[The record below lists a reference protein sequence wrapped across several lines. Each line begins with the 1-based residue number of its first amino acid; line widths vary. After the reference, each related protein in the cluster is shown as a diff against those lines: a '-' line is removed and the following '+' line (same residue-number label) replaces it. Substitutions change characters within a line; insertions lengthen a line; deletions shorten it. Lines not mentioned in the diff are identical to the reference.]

1 MFIELSEQFYIA
13 DKWEYIYSSA
23 IQFANFIFYLIG
35 LLGLFLFMKIKKVNS
50 TQIFLALTLL
60 NLFPPVFGGR
70 LIMKPEMLAFALF
83 PWVLLGIENY
93 FKSKNIMSLLAITPF
108 FCLLY
113 TSPSP
118 RDPKTSRMPSS
129 A

>member
-1 MFIELSEQFYIA
+1 
-13 DKWEYIYSSA
+13 
-23 IQFANFIFYLIG
+23 
-35 LLGLFLFMKIKKVNS
+35 MKIKKINS

-108 FCLLY
+108 LAVIA
-113 TSPSP
+113 TS
-118 RDPKTSRMPSS
+118 KGTVFVLTGS
-129 A
+129 AIVFIYIKKLKQLKSQT